1 MKKISLGLFALI
13 FAACSQPNPNNN
25 NNNLTNTNPNPPAN
39 NVQTPSVPKG
49 IATVIKGSIKG
60 LTSDK
65 IFLDKKTADANEIIA
80 STALNPDG
88 SFTLNTHIAEAGI
101 YRLRAGL
108 SAFYLILNGG
118 ESLDLQAA
126 VSGENVQSL
135 QINGSE
141 TANEL
146 SKWQLANQ
154 ATEKNIVAF
163 LTKTP
168 STNPFV
174 NYFLLEKLPLEK
186 HLSLAEKV
194 YNELSQTAPN
204 SANTLALNAK
214 ITTAKITL
222 NTPTQAQG
230 EVAIGKVPPDIQLKN
245 PDGKTMSLRSLKGKV
260 VLLDFWAS
268 WCGPCRRENPN
279 VVRVYEQY
287 KDKGFTVFSVSLD
300 GLDDGRIMSM
310 QGNTEL
316 INQQLEAHRQKWINA
331 IAQDKLSWPN
341 HVSDLRG
348 WSCAPAV
355 AYAVQGIPRT
365 FLLNRAGQIVAM
377 DLRGPALEEAVK
389 KYLN

>member
-1 MKKISLGLFALI
+1 MKKISLGLYALI
-13 FAACSQPNPNNN
+13 FAACSQSTN
-25 NNNLTNTNPNPPAN
+25 NTNKNTTAN
-39 NVQTPSVPKG
+39 SDSTNNQIKKTTP
-49 IATVIKGSIKG
+49 IAPQGVATSIKGSIKG
-60 LTSDK
+60 VSSDK

-88 SFTLNTHIAEAGI
+88 SFALNTHIAEAGI
-101 YRLRAGL
+101 YRLRVGL
-108 SAFYLILNGG
+108 SVFYTILSGG
-118 ESLDLQAA
+118 ENLDIEATIA
-126 VSGENVQSL
+126 GENVQSL
-135 QINGSE
+135 QIKGADV
-141 TANEL
+141 ANEL
-146 SKWQLANQ
+146 TKWQPPNSV
-154 ATEKNIVAF
+154 TEKNISTF
-163 LTKTP
+163 LSKTP
-168 STNPFV
+168 SQNPFV

-186 HLSLAEKV
+186 NLALAETI
-194 YNELSQTAPN
+194 YTELSKIAPN
-204 SANTLALNAK
+204 SANTLSLNAK

-245 PDGKTMSLRSLKGKV
+245 PDGKIMSLHSLKGKV

-316 INQQLEAHRQKWINA
+316 INQQLEGQRQKWINA

-348 WSCAPAV
+348 WSCAAAV
-355 AYAVQGIPRT
+355 PYAVQGIPRT

-389 KYLN
+389 KYVN